1 MAGDPHREV
10 ACVAAAFR
18 PPFPLLVGQPFLAVL
33 RFIFSTALVAA
44 AFRPPFPLFCG
55 IAIPGCAPFFVAQ
68 PLLAVRLSP
77 HLASTATPSRPHQ
90 APRHLPSGWFCGTN
104 RSACAERPLPLRGL
118 CGEISLLFGRVAPG
132 FSPAFPRL
140 WHSHSWLCSDLHL
153 LDWAKKRKMKWVAS
167 QHPEADAMSCVVRI
181 SRESASFAGRSR
193 VFESLLAR
201 QNYP

>member
-44 AFRPPFPLFCG
+44 A
-55 IAIPGCAPFFVAQ
+55 
-68 PLLAVRLSP
+68 
-77 HLASTATPSRPHQ
+77 
-90 APRHLPSGWFCGTN
+90 
-104 RSACAERPLPLRGL
+104 
-118 CGEISLLFGRVAPG
+118 